1 MGFSE
6 TRNKLE
12 EISEKKGN
20 IDEMKEKTLEEI
32 SKIVTNIENQL
43 KQKKAK
49 LQPQIKELK
58 DLRKTFETV
67 DQEFNQKKKQYE
79 TVTGSAIQ
87 QLQVVE
93 KEVEKLKEEVYKDD
107 TKLTMLK
114 Y

>member
-1 MGFSE
+1 VELTEKQKGIMGFSE

-49 LQPQIKELK
+49 L
-58 DLRKTFETV
+58 
-67 DQEFNQKKKQYE
+67 
-79 TVTGSAIQ
+79 
-87 QLQVVE
+87 
-93 KEVEKLKEEVYKDD
+93 
-107 TKLTMLK
+107 
-114 Y
+114 

>member
-32 SKIVTNIENQL
+32 SKMVSNINQL

-49 LQPQIKELK
+49 L
-58 DLRKTFETV
+58 
-67 DQEFNQKKKQYE
+67 
-79 TVTGSAIQ
+79 
-87 QLQVVE
+87 
-93 KEVEKLKEEVYKDD
+93 
-107 TKLTMLK
+107 
-114 Y
+114 